1 MVTPTEE
8 EKEEPKQVV
17 QEVPINMELLNNKLN
32 YIISL
37 LQK

>member
-1 MVTPTEE
+1 MVTPVE